1 MFKKMVA
8 IGLLMVVAVT
18 GCTTQVTSASGNART
33 VQGSGNIVHEGRLV
47 GGFHAIQLRG
57 EGEIRVAFGE
67 TEAVGIEADDNLLPL
82 IGTRV
87 ENGTLIIE
95 LDDAHQPL
103 NLQPTQPIRFNIA
116 AKMLDRFEITGSG
129 TLVAE
134 DVKADRVTVIIHG
147 CGDVRLTGEAREQ
160 FATIT
165 GSGNIDTRGLRTAYT
180 RAEIK
185 GSGNISVWATD
196 QLDAAVMAAGNI
208 EYKGQPVVN
217 QTISGPGT
225 IGTYK

>member
-1 MFKKMVA
+1 MFKQMVV

-18 GCTTQVTSASGNART
+18 GCTTQVTSASGNVKT
-33 VQGSGNIVHEGRLV
+33 VQGSGIVGREGRAV
-47 GGFHAIQLRG
+47 SGFHAVQLQG
-57 EGEIRVAFGE
+57 EGEIRVAFGN
-67 TEAVGIEADDNLLPL
+67 TEGISIEADDNFLPL

-87 ENGTLIIE
+87 ENGVLIID
-95 LDDAHQPL
+95 LDDREQPL
-103 NLQPTQPIRFNIA
+103 NLQPTRPIRFTIA
-116 AKMLDRFEITGSG
+116 AKMLDGFEIMGNG

-134 DVKADRVTVIIHG
+134 DVKADRVTVTIHG

-165 GSGNIDTRGLRTAYT
+165 GAGNIDTRDLHTAYT

-208 EYKGQPVVN
+208 EYKGLPMIN
-217 QTISGPGT
+217 QTISGMGT
-225 IGTYK
+225 IGGR